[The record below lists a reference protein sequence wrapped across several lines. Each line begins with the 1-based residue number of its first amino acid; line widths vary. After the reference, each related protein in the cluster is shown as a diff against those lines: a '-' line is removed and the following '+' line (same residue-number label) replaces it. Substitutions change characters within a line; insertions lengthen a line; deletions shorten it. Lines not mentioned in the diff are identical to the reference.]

1 MKNKFMPFLITAFI
15 LISSLAVAEPI
26 AIVIRARGKV
36 TVFNAQTK
44 KTTTV
49 RIGTRLY
56 AGSKVITKDRSF
68 AALRFID
75 DKSLV
80 RIRPNSSCT
89 IEGKREKSGFFKN
102 LFLDVGTVFA
112 QIVKQRGVFQITTPT
127 SVASVKGTKFWAK
140 QEFKGGTYY
149 FGEEGVVEISNE
161 KGWALLH
168 KGETGYVSSK
178 NSRPIVRATKKGE
191 KPEFEEGKSSVDDLE
206 FEFKNNQGDT
216 KSLRFKVKKQK

>member
-1 MKNKFMPFLITAFI
+1 MKNKLMPFLMAAFL
-15 LISSLAVAEPI
+15 LISSMAVAEPM
-26 AIVIRARGKV
+26 AVVIRARGKV
-36 TVFNAQTK
+36 TVYNAQTK
-44 KTTTV
+44 KTIPV
-49 RIGTRLY
+49 RLGTRLY
-56 AGSKVITKDRSF
+56 AGSKVITKDKSF
-68 AALRFID
+68 AALKFLD
-75 DKSLV
+75 DNSLV

-112 QIVKQRGVFQITTPT
+112 QIVKQQSVFQITTPT

-149 FGEEGVVEISNE
+149 YGEEGVVEISNE
-161 KGWALLH
+161 KGWALLR

-191 KPEFEEGKSSVDDLE
+191 KPVLEEGKGSIDDLE

-216 KSLRFKVKKQK
+216 KSLRFKVKKEK